1 MPLITRGVVTAEELA
16 DTLQGPLLAVIEVHA
31 TKPGPALIPG
41 ARAVFWKDLA
51 WHPLERELASGEELA
66 ARLFTLGAG
75 EGSRIVLAGEPTQFA
90 AYLLW
95 TLRVRGFTEIAYL
108 DGGLEA
114 WRAIGAPT
122 ADQLGVVREP
132 ATSPLPVPV
141 PTRAQEQLRIGRD
154 DVRAL
159 LDDDE
164 VVLLDYRTPQEY
176 AGERVSGPTA
186 PIDHGAERHGR
197 IPGAKALFFRELL
210 DEHGRLKPKAELQE
224 LVDRTLA
231 NSGTGDPRLI
241 INYCRLSHRSTL
253 GWIALSEVLGYDNV
267 RVYDGSWTEW
277 GSIVGFPIEK

>member
-1 MPLITRGVVTAEELA
+1 MAFITRGIITPDELV
-16 DTLQGPLLAVIEVHA
+16 DTLHDPRLAVIEVHA
-31 TKPGPALIPG
+31 VVPDAPLVPG

-51 WHPLERELASGEELA
+51 WHPLERELASGELLSQ
-66 ARLFTLGAG
+66 RLFELGAG

-95 TLRVRGFTEIAYL
+95 TLRVRGYTDISYL

-114 WRAIGAPT
+114 WRALGAPT
-122 ADQLGVVREP
+122 ADQLSIEREP
-132 ATSPLPVPV
+132 ASRPLPVPE
-141 PTRAQEQLRIGRD
+141 PTAEHEALRIGRD

-159 LDDDE
+159 LDDDD

-176 AGERVSGPTA
+176 SGERVSGPTA
-186 PIDHGAERHGR
+186 PVDHGAERHGR
-197 IPGAKALFFRELL
+197 IPGARPLFFRELL
-210 DEHGRLKPKAELQE
+210 DEHGRLKPKTELQE
-224 LVDRTLA
+224 LVDKTV
-231 NSGTGDPRLI
+231 NGDPRLI
-241 INYCRLSHRSTL
+241 VNYCRLSHRSTL

>member
-1 MPLITRGVVTAEELA
+1 MSLITRGVVAAEEIAEALH
-16 DTLQGPLLAVIEVHA
+16 DPKLAVIEVYA
-31 TKPGPALIPG
+31 TRPGEPVIPG
-41 ARAVFWKDLA
+41 AHAVFWKDLA
-51 WHPLERELASGEELA
+51 WHPLDRELATGELLSQ
-66 ARLFTLGAG
+66 RLFHLGAG
-75 EGSRIVLAGEPTQFA
+75 QGSRIVLAGDPTQFA
-90 AYLLW
+90 AYVLW
-95 TLRVRGFTEIAYL
+95 TLRVRGFTDIAYL

-122 ADQLGVVREP
+122 AEQVTVEREP
-132 ATSPLPVPV
+132 ANLPLPVPV
-141 PTRAQEQLRIGRD
+141 PTPEQDRLRIGRD
-154 DVRAL
+154 EVRAL
-159 LDDDE
+159 LGDDE

-210 DEHGRLKPKAELQE
+210 DEHGRLKPKAELAE
-224 LVDRTLA
+224 LVDRTVD
-231 NSGTGDPRLI
+231 GDPRLI
-241 INYCRLSHRSTL
+241 VNYCRLSHRSTL